1 MTVIRPNSISGVSS
15 ITAQGGSINVHRAD
29 GTVGDLT
36 INNIVGAAATF
47 SGVVSYEDVTNV
59 DSVGVITARAGINVT
74 GGVITGNLTGTA
86 STSTNA
92 ATAYAIDSAASLN
105 TSGIVTATT
114 FNYTGSQNLSNRN
127 IIINGAMEVAQR
139 GTSSTVSGYGSVD
152 RMTVTYSGL
161 DEAPTQAQVDV
172 ASGTTPYSLG
182 FRKAFKI
189 TNGNQTSGADA
200 NDYISFSTRIEAQD
214 MSSCGWNYTSTS
226 SYITLSFWIKS
237 SVAQSF
243 HGYIDV
249 LDGTR
254 HIYPFETGALTADTW
269 TKITKVIPGN
279 SNLQFDND
287 ATNGKEL
294 GLMFIMW
301 PMLGTNY
308 TDNSV
313 SFNSWIPYVSSAR
326 FADVTTTWY
335 TTNDSTLEYTGI
347 QLEVGPVATPFEH
360 RSYADELRR
369 CQRYYEIVGGAV
381 RAFDYSNYIG
391 VGAPFKVTKRA
402 IPTNTMVHDGLIS
415 GASFQTFITSGM
427 TDEIQLEGC
436 YPQWSS
442 ASGGY
447 VYGFKITSDAEL

>member
-1 MTVIRPNSISGVSS
+1 MASNLRVDSIVPATSGNVS
-15 ITAQGGSINVHRAD
+15 IGTATGGVNIPGV
-29 GTVGDLT
+29 LT
-36 INNIVGAAATF
+36 
-47 SGVVSYEDVTNV
+47 YEDVTNV

-127 IIINGAMEVAQR
+127 IIINGAMNVAQR

-152 RMTVTYSGL
+152 RMNVTYGTT
-161 DEAPTQAQVDV
+161 DEAPTQSHVDV

-182 FRKAFKI
+182 FRKAFRI
-189 TNGNQTSGADA
+189 TNGNQTSGAA
-200 NDYISFSTRIEAQD
+200 AASYISFSTRIEAQD
-214 MSSCGWNYTSTS
+214 MASCGWNYTSS
-226 SYITLSFWIKS
+226 SNYITLSFWIKS

-279 SNLQFDND
+279 SNLQFDNN
-287 ATNGKEL
+287 AEL
-294 GLMFIMW
+294 GLMFMMW

-313 SFNSWIPYVSSAR
+313 SFNSWIPYVSAAR
-326 FADVTTTWY
+326 FPDVTTTWY

-347 QLEVGPVATPFEH
+347 QLEVGPVVTPFEH
-360 RSYADELRR
+360 RNYGDELRR
-369 CQRYYEIVGGAV
+369 CQRYYEIVTGAI
-381 RAFDYSNYIG
+381 RAFDSGNYIG
-391 VGAPFKVTKRA
+391 VSAPFKVTKRA
-402 IPTNTMVHDGLIS
+402 EPTNTFVDNGNAS
-415 GASFQTFITSGM
+415 GVSFQAFVSGM
-427 TDEIQLEGC
+427 TNEVKLEGC
-436 YPQWSS
+436 FPQWSGS
-442 ASGGY
+442 SGGY
-447 VYGFKITSDAEL
+447 AYGFKITSDAEL

>member
-29 GTVGDLT
+29 GTAGDLT

-114 FNYTGSQNLSNRN
+114 FNYTGNQNLSNRN
-127 IIINGAMEVAQR
+127 IIMNGAMQVAQR

-152 RMTVTYSGL
+152 RFAVTYSGT
-161 DEAPTQAQVDV
+161 DEAPTQSQVDV

-189 TNGNQTSGADA
+189 TNGNQTGGADT
-200 NDYISFSTRIEAQD
+200 NDYISFNTRVEAQD
-214 MSSCGWNYTSTS
+214 MASCGWNYTSSS

-243 HGYIDV
+243 YGYIDV

-254 HIYPFETGALTADTW
+254 HIYPIETGALTADTW

-279 SNLQFDND
+279 SNLQFDN
-287 ATNGKEL
+287 NVEL
-294 GLMFIMW
+294 GLMFVMW
-301 PMLGTNY
+301 PMIGTAY

-326 FADVTTTWY
+326 FPDITITWY

-360 RSYADELRR
+360 LSYGDELRR
-369 CQRYYEIVGGAV
+369 CQRYYEIVTGAI
-381 RAFDYSNYIG
+381 RAFDYGNYIG
-391 VGAPFKVTKRA
+391 VSAPFKVTKRA
-402 IPTNTMVHDGLIS
+402 EPVNTYVDNGNAS
-415 GASFQTFITSGM
+415 GVSFQTFVSGM
-427 TDEIQLEGC
+427 SAESKLEGC
-436 YPQWSS
+436 FPQWSS
-442 ASGGY
+442 SAGGY
-447 VYGFKITSDAEL
+447 AYGFKITSEADL